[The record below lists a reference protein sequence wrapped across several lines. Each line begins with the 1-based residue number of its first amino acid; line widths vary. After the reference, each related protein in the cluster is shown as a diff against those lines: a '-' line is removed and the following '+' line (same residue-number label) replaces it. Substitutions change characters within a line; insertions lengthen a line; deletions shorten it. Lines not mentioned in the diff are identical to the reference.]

1 MSLLCGLSYA
11 DKPYLGPR
19 SSFGGTSRRSTIT
32 EGVPLDVPAPGTY
45 APLSMYDRLYFAQ
58 ISQSM
63 GTSLHEVRRSPLSY
77 LKNGEVPPGVVSGQI
92 PKKELKHFISVMTA
106 YNSPPASLSG
116 GTSPLNKRLPSID
129 DFYDTDLLEHFPG
142 SSLSPTNHQM
152 QKGGKF

>member
-1 MSLLCGLSYA
+1 
-11 DKPYLGPR
+11 
-19 SSFGGTSRRSTIT
+19 
-32 EGVPLDVPAPGTY
+32 
-45 APLSMYDRLYFAQ
+45 MYDRLYFAQ

-142 SSLSPTNHQM
+142 SSLSPTNHLNAERRQVLRDLEAFERNHL
-152 QKGGKF
+152 QLYKPRPVVRYSPKRERNVSFKLPQRKTSK